1 MSKVYLVASQSHFA
15 RNLSKQTACQ
25 LGVQT
30 ALPYFKA
37 FDSQF
42 VSLPEL
48 YSRIEQQIT
57 QLLEQTAWSQEELSQ
72 IPFFLG
78 STAYVIADCE
88 ARLVQQQPLPT
99 EYSIAVIG
107 EYLRQKYQTEV
118 FSFATSCTSSA
129 QGVHYAYKMLKSGLY
144 SKAIVIGF
152 ELFNRL
158 TFEHF
163 HSMHLLSH
171 SEPYLPLI
179 DSEGIVLGEGLACLA
194 LSTEPNHQFECELLG
209 VSSLTDNENLT
220 NNSPIALQKLLL
232 QTCEVAN
239 VEPNRIQGIKVH
251 GVGGNSDKMER
262 QLLLELFPQ
271 AQWILTK
278 PFMGHTLGASGAL
291 ETAFLLG
298 CFIQSK
304 VPNLQKNA
312 DNLPLVHGKK
322 LENGYYLSYFL
333 GFGGNNVA
341 WIMRLNHNE

>member
-15 RNLSKQTACQ
+15 KNQSKQTACQ

-42 VSLPEL
+42 VPLPEL

-57 QLLEQTAWSQEELSQ
+57 QLLEQTAWSQEELRQ

-88 ARLVQQQPLPT
+88 ARLAQQQPLPT

-129 QGVHYAYKMLKSGLY
+129 QGVNYAYKMLKSGRY

-179 DSEGIVLGEGLACLA
+179 DSEGIVLGEGVACLA

-251 GVGGNSDKMER
+251 GVGGNSDEMER
-262 QLLLELFPQ
+262 HLLLDLFPQ
-271 AQWILTK
+271 AQWILAK

-291 ETAFLLG
+291 ETAFLFDY
-298 CFIQSK
+298 FIQGK
-304 VPNLQKNA
+304 VPNLQKNT

-333 GFGGNNVA
+333 GFGGSNVA
-341 WIMRLNHNE
+341 WITRLNHNE